1 MKSQEEDWSIDQ
13 CPKCKTSDVVLE
25 QGEQICSE
33 CGLILCASDLRN
45 SHDQDGVSFI
55 TNNNVFNKCNNL
67 PLSVRRALAST
78 GTKRVQKTV
87 IQTAESMARYLNL
100 NSSNI
105 AKIEHS
111 IRKLWQ
117 NPTFKH
123 RSIPSKKI
131 LAAVCVYL
139 VALNSDVVVSME
151 CICEQAGC
159 SGSQFKKYL
168 NLFLSQV
175 NEMKPQFRAISEWL
189 PFFLNQANF
198 GEKEKFEIGKKAELL
213 LELFNSIESLE
224 SCKPKNVI
232 VATLFIAWKSMDFRQ
247 RQNFKLTQ
255 FCKKFHL
262 EYSCTTS
269 KRAQSFC
276 SIISELS
283 TYLKWFIPVN
293 SRSKEDFLVYLDDI
307 LTYSDSVRAKYQE
320 KHKKTSSP
328 IQEESKL
335 MEYFKNNT
343 ALDTSNA
350 PDPEISDEEIEKY
363 IRTTEEIEMMKIFR
377 KQAED
382 NHENDHEK
390 LSTNTRKSKR
400 KKAH

>member
-1 MKSQEEDWSIDQ
+1 
-13 CPKCKTSDVVLE
+13 
-25 QGEQICSE
+25 
-33 CGLILCASDLRN
+33 
-45 SHDQDGVSFI
+45 
-55 TNNNVFNKCNNL
+55 
-67 PLSVRRALAST
+67 
-78 GTKRVQKTV
+78 
-87 IQTAESMARYLNL
+87 MARYLNL

-105 AKIEHS
+105 AKIENS

-139 VALNSDVVVSME
+139 VALNSGVVVSME

-175 NEMKPQFRAISEWL
+175 AEMKPQFRTISEWL
-189 PFFLNQANF
+189 PFFLNQARF
-198 GEKEKFEIGKKAELL
+198 EEKEKFGIGKKAELL
-213 LELFNSIESLE
+213 LDLFNSVESLE

-232 VATLFIAWKSMDFRQ
+232 IAILFITWKSMDLRKRQ
-247 RQNFKLTQ
+247 SVKLSQ
-255 FCKKFHL
+255 FCREFHL

-269 KRAQSFC
+269 KKVHNFL

-283 TYLKWFIPVN
+283 TYLKWFIPLN

-320 KHKKTSSP
+320 NHKTVSSP
-328 IQEESKL
+328 IQEESNL
-335 MEYFKNNT
+335 MEYFRNNSS
-343 ALDTSNA
+343 LDTSNV
-350 PDPEISDEEIEKY
+350 PDVEISDGEIEKY

-377 KQAED
+377 KQVEE
-382 NHENDHEK
+382 NHGKDHEK
-390 LSTNTRKSKR
+390 LSTSTRKSKR
-400 KKAH
+400 KKGY